1 MARRASSE
9 NIVKLTKST
18 VAALSVEP
26 GHSERVVWD
35 TDMPGFGV
43 RIRASGN
50 KSWVIRPARS
60 GGKSRLHTIGAVD
73 ALDVS
78 LARQT
83 ARTKIAEV
91 DLGGDPTKAKREAR
105 ARAVVTLGSLVETY
119 IADKIAQARRP
130 STIGN
135 LRHHLEKHWRPLH
148 ARPLAEISRADVA
161 VRHRAIEKE
170 NGPSAADR
178 ATSVLS
184 TFFTWAIRDGLTE
197 TNPASNMRKAA
208 VTEHKERALAN
219 EELASIWRA
228 CRDDQFGR
236 IVKLLILTGLRKNEV
251 AKMRWSEIDLQGA
264 VWSIPAERMK
274 NKRPHTVP
282 LSGAALD
289 ILRSAP
295 SRDGRD
301 FIFGEGDGPFSG
313 FSRAKR
319 TLSERAGLAPD
330 EWRIHDIR
338 HTVSTGMN
346 GVGIMPHIVEA
357 VLSHVSGSR
366 AGVAGRYNHATYL
379 PEKRE
384 ALDRWA
390 AEVARIC
397 R

>member
-9 NIVKLTKST
+9 NIVKLTKSA
-18 VAALSVEP
+18 VAALAVES
-26 GHSERVVWD
+26 GQSERVFWD
-35 TDMPGFGV
+35 SEMPRFGV

-73 ALDVS
+73 TLDVS
-78 LARQT
+78 TARQT
-83 ARTKIAEV
+83 ARTKLAEA

-105 ARAVVTLGSLVETY
+105 ARAVVTLGSLAETY
-119 IADKIAQARRP
+119 IADKIAQARRT

-135 LRHHLEKHWRPLH
+135 LRHHLMKHWEPLH
-148 ARPLAEISRADVA
+148 ARPLTEISRAEVA
-161 VRHRAIEKE
+161 VRHRSIAKE
-170 NGPSAADR
+170 SGPSAADR

-184 TFFTWAIRDGLTE
+184 TFFTWAIREGLTE
-197 TNPASNMRKAA
+197 ANPASNMRKAVA
-208 VTEHKERALAN
+208 HEHKVRALSN
-219 EELASIWRA
+219 EELAAVWRA
-228 CRDDQFGR
+228 CRDDQYGR

-251 AKMRWSEIDLQGA
+251 AKMRWSEIDLQAG
-264 VWSIPAERMK
+264 VWLLPPDRMK

-282 LSGAALD
+282 LSGAVLD
-289 ILRSAP
+289 LLRSTP
-295 SRDGRD
+295 SREGRD
-301 FIFGEGDGPFSG
+301 FLFGEGKGPFSG

-319 TLSERAGLAPD
+319 SLDERAGPALGK
-330 EWRIHDIR
+330 WRIHDLR

-346 GVGIMPHIVEA
+346 GIGLMPHIVEA
-357 VLSHVSGSR
+357 VLSHISGAR

-390 AEVARIC
+390 TEVQRIC
-397 R
+397 E